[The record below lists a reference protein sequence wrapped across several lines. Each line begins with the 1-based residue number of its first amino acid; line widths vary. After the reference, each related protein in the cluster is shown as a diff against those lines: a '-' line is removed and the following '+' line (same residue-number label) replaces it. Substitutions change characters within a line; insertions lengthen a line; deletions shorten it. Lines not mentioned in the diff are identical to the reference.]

1 MASHRGWRDFS
12 IIISRIEMCVNEMQN
27 LYNGISRLEKDKA
40 DIVDDAKRLA
50 DVKKILDIHP
60 DYSVNWVRQRI
71 TKLSELKI
79 WLKDNGYL

>member
-1 MASHRGWRDFS
+1 MATKRGWRYVS
-12 IIISRIEMCVNEMQN
+12 VISSKRGRHFNEMKTI
-27 LYNGISRLEKDKA
+27 YNGISRLEKDKA
-40 DIVDDAKRLA
+40 DIVDNADRLA

-71 TKLSELKI
+71 TKLSELKT